1 MTNETARV
9 RRERKHAEAIE
20 RQERYDRLSPAQKLK
35 QARER
40 GGVSSREYLRLKAQ
54 EVTR

>member
-1 MTNETARV
+1 MTNETARA

-20 RQERYDRLSPAQKLK
+20 RQERYDRLSHDQKLK

-40 GGVSSREYLRLKAQ
+40 GGVNSREYKRLVA
-54 EVTR
+54 RGC